1 LFLGSIE
8 TSKMASPHFAWRM
21 KMHQL
26 PETGYLRLSQII
38 GKPAKADDPGIPA
51 IIPVSRSTWWA
62 GVKAGRYP
70 QPSRT
75 LGSRIT
81 AWRVEDIRA
90 LIARGGPIEE
100 SRAAET

>member
-1 LFLGSIE
+1 
-8 TSKMASPHFAWRM
+8 
-21 KMHQL
+21 MHQL

-38 GKPAKADDPGIPA
+38 GKRATKTEPGIPA

-70 QPSRT
+70 QPTRT
-75 LGSRIT
+75 LGARIT

-90 LIARGGPIEE
+90 SLRGPTFRTLGANGRMPLSEHLFHWE
-100 SRAAET
+100 DF